1 MRDASTLAHS
11 GCSWKGS
18 KVAKMHLLGL
28 NIALLLTVVA
38 VVSGF
43 RPQSR
48 QSSTTSP
55 SRRYLFGN
63 PEPKDNAPANK
74 KDGGMF
80 GGMGNLMDSMKKAQE
95 IAKQAEVV
103 NKELMDTVIMG
114 QDPSGAVFAT
124 FNGLG
129 VPVGLKI
136 SDSIME
142 QGAEAVSLA
151 STQAMVDAHKKS
163 QNAMME
169 KMSALYSGA
178 GVPMPPQGP

>member
-1 MRDASTLAHS
+1 MM
-11 GCSWKGS
+11 
-18 KVAKMHLLGL
+18 VLGY
-28 NIALLLTVVA
+28 VV
-38 VVSGF
+38 VICVLVSLVSAF
-43 RPQSR
+43 RPQM
-48 QSSTTSP
+48 TTRSG
-55 SRRYLFGN
+55 SVTRRNLFGN

-163 QNAMME
+163 QDAMMA

-178 GVPMPPQGP
+178 GVPMPPGGP